1 MSKFAAASFLPSI
14 CALVLAPLLPGVINR
29 TKAIVAGRRGPPLLQ
44 PYRDLVK
51 CLRRGALYGEVTS
64 WVFRLGPVANLA
76 ALLAA
81 LLVMPLG
88 GIAAALSFKGDLIV
102 LVGLL
107 AVGRFT
113 TVLAALDTG
122 SSFEGMGASREVHFA
137 VLAEPALLLALAT
150 LARAS
155 GALSL
160 TAIYG
165 ALTPSLWVAVS
176 PSLALV
182 AMTLLVLELVENSR
196 IPVDDPTTHLEL
208 TMIHE
213 VMVLDHS
220 GPDFAFIQY
229 AAALKLW
236 LIGTLLVGLA
246 VPLRGTWWV
255 CLPAILLGMAAFGAV
270 IGMIE
275 SAMARYRLVRV
286 PQFIVG
292 AATLSVVAF
301 IVILA

>member
-1 MSKFAAASFLPSI
+1 MLAAASFAPPL

-29 TKAIVAGRRGPPLLQ
+29 TKAVIAGRRGAPLLQ
-44 PYRDLVK
+44 PYRDLLK
-51 CLRRGALYGEVTS
+51 CLRRGAVYGEGTS
-64 WVFRLGPVANLA
+64 WIFRLGPIASLA
-76 ALLAA
+76 ALFAA
-81 LLVMPLG
+81 LFILPFGGIPAPLG
-88 GIAAALSFKGDLIV
+88 FNGDFIV
-102 LVGLL
+102 FVGLL
-107 AVGRFT
+107 ALGRFA

-122 SSFEGMGASREVHFA
+122 SSFEGMGASREANFD
-137 VLAEPALLLALAT
+137 VLAEPALLIALAT

-155 GALSL
+155 GAMSL
-160 TAIYG
+160 TAIYA
-165 ALTPSLWVAVS
+165 ALGPALWHAMLPSLV
-176 PSLALV
+176 LV

-220 GPDFAFIQY
+220 GPDFAYIQY

-236 LIGTLLVGLA
+236 LIGSLLVGLVLPVREA
-246 VPLRGTWWV
+246 WWLSL
-255 CLPAILLGMAAFGAV
+255 LPMLLGMAVLGGV
-270 IGMIE
+270 IGMVE
-275 SAMARYRLVRV
+275 SAMARYRLLKV

-292 AATLSVVAF
+292 AATLSAVAF

>member
-1 MSKFAAASFLPSI
+1 VTATSLLPPL
-14 CALVLAPLLPGVINR
+14 CALVLALLLPGIVNR
-29 TKAIVAGRRGPPLLQ
+29 TKAFVAGRRGPPLLQ
-44 PYRDLVK
+44 PYRDVLK
-51 CLRRGALYGEVTS
+51 CLRRGAVYGDVTS
-64 WVFRLGPVANLA
+64 WVFRLGPVANLGC
-76 ALLAA
+76 LVAA
-81 LLVMPLG
+81 LLVVPLG
-88 GIAAALSFKGDLIV
+88 GIPAPLSFAGDLII

-107 AVGRFT
+107 AMGRFA

-137 VLAEPALLLALAT
+137 VLAEPALLLALAA

-155 GALSL
+155 GAMSLS
-160 TAIYG
+160 AVYG
-165 ALTPSLWVAVS
+165 ALTPTLWLALL

-229 AAALKLW
+229 SAALKLW
-236 LIGTLLVGLA
+236 LLGSLLVGLA
-246 VPLRGTWWV
+246 TPVRGQWWV
-255 CLPAILLGMAAFGAV
+255 CLPAMLAGMAVLGV
-270 IGMIE
+270 VVGMI
-275 SAMARYRLVRV
+275 
-286 PQFIVG
+286 
-292 AATLSVVAF
+292 
-301 IVILA
+301 